1 MIISNYKIKF
11 NLTSQCAGGLFLSLW
26 ASSERQN
33 ILQENL
39 NCHAVHPHVT
49 ITYEKVRFNKS
60 RRAVLTVCVTDHQH
74 CSRNP
79 IFTSGLS
86 LQPHHLWRICYIF
99 WAGGGG
105 EEALSK
111 WHLISL
117 WGIPFQVGESKTTNV
132 LHLSCGQK
140 REGGGGSAD
149 FWRRHTLEILIRS
162 HQVQCGQME
171 ANSLINSCTCHTLR
185 SHRQRLS
192 FCFTVDGHFLSFF
205 FFLLSPHSF
214 PLWQAGLS
222 LIVSFMTDTKW
233 GLALIQGRPCTGIL
247 WFLSTSVADVWWW
260 HIWQK
265 PSKMQGWWVGG
276 LRVCLLRQT
285 QLRMNW
291 DKTFYTDQF
300 SIFSNP

>member
-1 MIISNYKIKF
+1 MYWWS
-11 NLTSQCAGGLFLSLW
+11 FLSLW

-33 ILQENL
+33 ILQVNL

-60 RRAVLTVCVTDHQH
+60 RRAVLTGCVTDHQH
-74 CSRNP
+74 CSRNL
-79 IFTSGLS
+79 IFTSGHS

-162 HQVQCGQME
+162 HQVHAGRWRR
-171 ANSLINSCTCHTLR
+171 TLWSTPALATHCAR
-185 SHRQRLS
+185 TDNVYHSVLLL
-192 FCFTVDGHFLSFF
+192 TATFF
-205 FFLLSPHSF
+205 FFSSF
-214 PLWQAGLS
+214 PLTPFL
-222 LIVSFMTDTKW
+222 F
-233 GLALIQGRPCTGIL
+233 GRQ
-247 WFLSTSVADVWWW
+247 D
-260 HIWQK
+260 
-265 PSKMQGWWVGG
+265 
-276 LRVCLLRQT
+276 
-285 QLRMNW
+285 
-291 DKTFYTDQF
+291 
-300 SIFSNP
+300 